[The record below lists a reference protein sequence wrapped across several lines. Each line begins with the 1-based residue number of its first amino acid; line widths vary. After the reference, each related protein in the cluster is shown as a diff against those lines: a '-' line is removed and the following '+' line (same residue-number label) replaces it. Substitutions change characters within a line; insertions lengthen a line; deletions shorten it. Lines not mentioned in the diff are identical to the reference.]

1 MIRSETPCI
10 NSIYLSAKKLLKKHL
25 IIPSLLAVVLASL
38 ALTSAYAD
46 PLFLNGYV
54 TVGDQYLITT
64 TSGDAHAWINGA
76 WITGSADL
84 QLQVQVTFVGAY
96 NVVFRILSGS
106 FQVLGKDYTIDV
118 GHWRGNYDLLTH
130 SSEYQGPATAPDGG
144 QAYFDLFGQDTGP
157 AGQSVHV
164 NIVSDFRGEYG
175 ALWHINI
182 SALRTA
188 SI

>member
-1 MIRSETPCI
+1 MPIHYS
-10 NSIYLSAKKLLKKHL
+10 S
-25 IIPSLLAVVLASL
+25 
-38 ALTSAYAD
+38 
-46 PLFLNGYV
+46 

-64 TSGDAHAWINGA
+64 TNGEARAWIN
-76 WITGSADL
+76 SAMGYRTSRSTAP

-96 NVVFRILSGS
+96 NVVFRILSGN
-106 FQVLGKDYTIDV
+106 FQILGKDYTIDV
-118 GHWRGNYDLLTH
+118 GNWRGDYNLLTH

-144 QAYFDLFGQDTGP
+144 QAYFDLFGQDTGQ
-157 AGQSVHV
+157 AGQRVHV

-175 ALWHINI
+175 VLWLINI